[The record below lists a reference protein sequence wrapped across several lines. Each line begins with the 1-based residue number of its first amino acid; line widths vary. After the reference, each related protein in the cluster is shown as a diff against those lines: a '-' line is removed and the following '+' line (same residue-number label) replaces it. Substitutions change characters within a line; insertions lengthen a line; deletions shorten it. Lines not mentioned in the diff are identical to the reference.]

1 MLNALIPR
9 SFRNQILCLLLSSL
23 VIAQIVSFFLVIGE
37 RSFISANQRIDSSI
51 YQFSTFANLVESTP
65 DYLQYDLLSSV
76 NDEQSFFRLN
86 EQAQLVIPTQAN
98 SNRITLEAQQRFI
111 QYLEQSDYS
120 IGSPFIIVTNNH
132 NEAFSHV
139 ENSYETF
146 LTGLNNQSKESGYQ
160 QFFRFSPAFDRLDIE
175 AQLPSGLW
183 LYATFNIGKLSI
195 GLQARL
201 ISIVALTIIIVGIS
215 GFLITIKMTNPIS
228 SLAAASEKLGKG
240 QSVPRLKEQGP
251 QDIREALSAFNNM
264 NDRLTQLISSQK
276 QMLGAIS
283 HDLRSPLTSLRL
295 RLESVEDSA
304 DKEKMINTVE
314 EMNEMISSIL
324 DFTRVDAEEKSIE
337 TSRPVDLYNFCDSLI
352 AEYID
357 TGRACS
363 LDYHGAEDQVFNCRY
378 ISLRRALRNIIDNG
392 LRYGEQVALRVNQI
406 DAKTIVL
413 IFSDK
418 GPGLAEDDLTK
429 VLQPFYR
436 PDKARR
442 IMDGGIGMGL
452 SISQSIIKAHGGSI
466 CLANDDASHSVNK
479 GLRVSVTLPL

>member
-1 MLNALIPR
+1 MFNAIIPR
-9 SFRNQILCLLLSSL
+9 SFRNQILLLLLSSL
-23 VIAQIVSFFLVIGE
+23 VIAQVISFFLVIGE
-37 RSFISANQRIDSSI
+37 RSFISVNQRVDNSI
-51 YQFSTFANLVESTP
+51 YQFSTFAKLVESTP
-65 DYLQYDLLSSV
+65 EYLQYDLLTSV
-76 NDEQSFFRLN
+76 NDEKSFFRLN
-86 EQAQLVIPTQAN
+86 EQSQLGITEQAN
-98 SNRITLEAQQRFI
+98 NSRITLEAQQRFI
-111 QYLEQSDYS
+111 QYLEQTDYGV
-120 IGSPFIIVTNNH
+120 GSPFIIVTNNH

-139 ENSYETF
+139 ENSYGLF
-146 LTGLNNQSKESGYQ
+146 INALNNQPNERFYQ
-160 QFFRFSPAFDRLDIE
+160 EYISFSPAFDRLDIE

-183 LYATFNIGKLSI
+183 LYATFNIEKLSI
-195 GLQARL
+195 GLQTRL
-201 ISIVALTIIIVGIS
+201 ISIVALTIIIVGIT

-228 SLAAASEKLGKG
+228 TLAAASEKLGKG

-264 NDRLTQLISSQK
+264 NSRLTQLLSSQK

-314 EMNEMISSIL
+314 EMNEMIAAIL
-324 DFTRVDAEEKSIE
+324 DFTRVDAEEKSSEI
-337 TSRPVDLYNFCDSLI
+337 SRPVDLYNFCDSLI
-352 AEYID
+352 AEYTE

-363 LDYHGAEDQVFNCRY
+363 LDYQGGEDQIFNCRY

-392 LRYGEQVALRVNQI
+392 LRYGEQVSLSVNQI
-406 DAKTIVL
+406 DADTIVL

-418 GPGLAEDDLTK
+418 GPGLPEDELK
-429 VLQPFYR
+429 NVLKPFYR

-442 IMDGGIGMGL
+442 MTDGGIGMGL
-452 SISQSIIKAHGGSI
+452 SISESIIKVHGGSI
-466 CLANDDASHSVNK
+466 CLANGDASHSANK